1 MARFFP
7 LPEAGDIVWC
17 RFPNKGFEVP
27 GPKPRPALV
36 VDVGELRGEPAVEIL
51 YGTSQ
56 KLDRLYPGEFAITR
70 EDGDRFLVAGLNR
83 PTKFDMRRT
92 IYLPYGDDWF
102 AIAPGAPHGQT
113 PKLGLLHPS
122 LLRRAKTAYG
132 AVK

>member
-7 LPEAGDIVWC
+7 LPDAGDIVWC
-17 RFPNKGFEVP
+17 RFPNKGLDGP
-27 GPKPRPALV
+27 RPKPRPALV
-36 VDVGELRGEPAVEIL
+36 VDIGELRGDPAIEVL

-70 EDGDRFLVAGLNR
+70 EDGELLVIAGLDR

-92 IYLPYGDDWF
+92 VYLPYSDEWF
-102 AIAPGAPHGQT
+102 GVAPGAPYGQT

-122 LLRRAKTAYG
+122 LLSRAKAALQ